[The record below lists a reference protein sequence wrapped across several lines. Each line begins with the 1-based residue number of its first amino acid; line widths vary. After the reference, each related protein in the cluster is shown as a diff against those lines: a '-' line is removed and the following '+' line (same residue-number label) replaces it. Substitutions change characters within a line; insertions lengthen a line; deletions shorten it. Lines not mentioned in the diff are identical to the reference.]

1 MTDDIDN
8 TMPPPPPAPPA
19 APRQP
24 FLSGMGRR
32 AAVGATA
39 IGLMTGAF
47 AGGFIVTHAATSASP
62 SASAAT
68 TTPSTA
74 TPSTT
79 TPSTTPPSGTFHPN
93 EDPTH
98 EAGESAAR
106 EAQENAGQAPTVP

>member
-1 MTDDIDN
+1 MNDIDN
-8 TMPPPPPAPPA
+8 TMPPPAPPAPPA
-19 APRQP
+19 PPRAP

-47 AGGFIVTHAATSASP
+47 AGGFIVTHAATTASP
-62 SASAAT
+62 SASAST
-68 TTPSTA
+68 T

-79 TPSTTPPSGTFHPN
+79 TPSTTTPPAGGTFHPN

-106 EAQENAGQAPTVP
+106 EAQENAGQVPTVP